1 MGEGCAALGRR
12 LHREVDDGYA
22 ADREGSGRRLCCWVE
37 RPLAV
42 LLGGTTARCAAGRN
56 DRCAVRRKRRYWVG
70 ESETAGWTGEAL
82 LGERKLDDGCTAWR
96 ERWKVVTLIVA
107 RGLGCWVA
115 ERWMTA
121 ALLGGMTAALLGGKE
136 VTTVNC

>member
-1 MGEGCAALGRR
+1 
-12 LHREVDDGYA
+12 V
-22 ADREGSGRRLCCWVE
+22 V
-37 RPLAV
+37 RPL
-42 LLGGTTARCAAGRN
+42 
-56 DRCAVRRKRRYWVG
+56 RY
-70 ESETAGWTGEAL
+70 WTGEAL
-82 LGERKLDDGCTAWR
+82 LGGRKVEYGCTAWR

-107 RGLGCWVA
+107 RGLCCWVG